1 MGKEQ
6 LALQEKAS
14 RNGITSKTK
23 VAVAQRS
30 NLAASASIAEVDRIE
45 AEKSDL
51 NKKDNRNIG
60 MFSASGARARE
71 DIPAKPEEKK
81 EATKP
86 VFTSSKKKTLTGGD
100 QVEAIQSSKQ
110 NYDFSSF

>member
-1 MGKEQ
+1 
-6 LALQEKAS
+6 
-14 RNGITSKTK
+14 
-23 VAVAQRS
+23 
-30 NLAASASIAEVDRIE
+30 
-45 AEKSDL
+45 
-51 NKKDNRNIG
+51 

-71 DIPAKPEEKK
+71 DISAKPEEKK

>member
-1 MGKEQ
+1 
-6 LALQEKAS
+6 
-14 RNGITSKTK
+14 
-23 VAVAQRS
+23 
-30 NLAASASIAEVDRIE
+30 
-45 AEKSDL
+45 
-51 NKKDNRNIG
+51 

-86 VFTSSKKKTLTGGD
+86 VFTSTKKKTLTGGD
-100 QVEAIQSSKQ
+100 QVEAIQNSKQ

>member
-1 MGKEQ
+1 
-6 LALQEKAS
+6 
-14 RNGITSKTK
+14 
-23 VAVAQRS
+23 
-30 NLAASASIAEVDRIE
+30 
-45 AEKSDL
+45 
-51 NKKDNRNIG
+51 
-60 MFSASGARARE
+60 MFGASGARARE